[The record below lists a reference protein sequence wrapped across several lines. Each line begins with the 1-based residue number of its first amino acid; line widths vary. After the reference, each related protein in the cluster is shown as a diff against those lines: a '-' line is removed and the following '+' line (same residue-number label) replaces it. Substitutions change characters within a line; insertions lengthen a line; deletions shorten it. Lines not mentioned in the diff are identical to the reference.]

1 MRFYTAHIRSGA
13 APVLVREGFSWGA
26 LFFGPFW
33 FAAHRIWVPAV
44 VSLAAFVLIVV
55 LTDGGLAT
63 ALLTTMTVLIGL
75 SGHDLHR
82 WSLDHR
88 GYVLS
93 QVVTARD
100 ELDGMTQLLER
111 RPDLKGTYLLPQDTR
126 SWAIRA
132 RP

>member
-26 LFFGPFW
+26 LFFGPLW
-33 FAAHRIWVPAV
+33 LAAHRVWIPAV
-44 VSLAAFVLIVV
+44 VSLAAFVMIFV
-55 LTDGGLAT
+55 LTDGRMAA
-63 ALLTTMTVLIGL
+63 ALLIALVVLIGL
-75 SGHDLHR
+75 SGHDLRR

-100 ELDGMTQLLER
+100 ELEALAQLLER
-111 RPDLKGTYLLPQDTR
+111 RPDLKGSYLLPQD
-126 SWAIRA
+126 A
-132 RP
+132 R

>member
-26 LFFGPFW
+26 LFFGPLW
-33 FAAHRIWVPAV
+33 LAAHRVWIPAV
-44 VSLAAFVLIVV
+44 VSLAAFVMIFV
-55 LTDGGLAT
+55 LTDGRMAA
-63 ALLTTMTVLIGL
+63 ALLIALVVLIGL
-75 SGHDLHR
+75 SGHDLRR

-100 ELDGMTQLLER
+100 ELEAQAQLLER
-111 RPDLKGTYLLPQDTR
+111 RPDLKGSYLLPQD
-126 SWAIRA
+126 A
-132 RP
+132 R